1 MAPAAAT
8 SCQRV
13 HQDYVDEP
21 NCCAAA
27 YGARRCHR
35 LARSSRFRA
44 AIEERALDN
53 TEAAASNWGVTVEE
67 KARRFARRMLE
78 PILAEFRREVAQL
91 GANGANEADIEAMLA
106 RVENT
111 NRPVMDPDQFEYFME
126 LFRDAASPGA
136 HRN

>member
-1 MAPAAAT
+1 
-8 SCQRV
+8 
-13 HQDYVDEP
+13 
-21 NCCAAA
+21 
-27 YGARRCHR
+27 
-35 LARSSRFRA
+35 
-44 AIEERALDN
+44 
-53 TEAAASNWGVTVEE
+53 VTVEE

-126 LFRDAASPGA
+126 LFRDAASPEA

>member
-1 MAPAAAT
+1 
-8 SCQRV
+8 
-13 HQDYVDEP
+13 
-21 NCCAAA
+21 
-27 YGARRCHR
+27 
-35 LARSSRFRA
+35 
-44 AIEERALDN
+44 
-53 TEAAASNWGVTVEE
+53 
-67 KARRFARRMLE
+67 MLE

-111 NRPVMDPDQFEYFME
+111 NRPVMDPDSSSIFME